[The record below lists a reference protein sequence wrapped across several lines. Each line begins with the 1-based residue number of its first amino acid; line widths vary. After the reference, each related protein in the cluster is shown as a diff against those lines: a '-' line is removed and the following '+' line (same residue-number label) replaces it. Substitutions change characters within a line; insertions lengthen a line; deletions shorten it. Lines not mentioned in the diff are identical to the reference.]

1 MSSPL
6 GTSLRSRNRA
16 NSLGNPTLI
25 IGASHTGK
33 SEMAIERLDRDK
45 TTLVFGTAITEEPEL
60 KARIDELKALR
71 PTHWLHIESCESLTE
86 KIKEHIEHSEQVLL
100 DSVNQ
105 WVASF
110 ILEKNTIMTPEQIEE
125 ALDLELKEIEDL
137 VRKYQQKKRIIF
149 VTSEVGAG
157 ISPPA
162 PLARLFRRLVSRANC
177 KIADSCDS
185 VLLMTAGIPLVIK
198 G

>member
-1 MSSPL
+1 MSSQL
-6 GTSLRSRNRA
+6 GTSRELKN
-16 NSLGNPTLI
+16 LKNPTLI

-33 SEMAIERLDRDK
+33 SEIAIEYLSRDK
-45 TTLVFGTAITEEPEL
+45 LTTVFGTAITEEPEL
-60 KARIDELKALR
+60 QSRINELKLLR
-71 PTHWLHIESCESLTE
+71 PSHWKHVESCDEVTE
-86 KIKEHIEHSEQVLL
+86 NIKKRVEESEQILF

-110 ILEKNTIMTPEQIEE
+110 ILDKYKIMTPEQIEE
-125 ALDLELKEIEDL
+125 ALELELKQIEDIL
-137 VRKYQQKKRIIF
+137 LSYSHSKKFIF

-162 PLARLFRRLVSRANC
+162 PVARLFRRLVSKANC
-177 KIADSCDS
+177 RIADMCAS

-198 G
+198 D